1 MSQWYDNDTF
11 YFPPD
16 IFADILLTYTLA
28 FYIWHFISHT
38 FGQFNYHM
46 FSDIFLSFDVAFF
59 LALYLAGRLQA
70 LGKAQRACE
79 HGEEN
84 EEEEEAEAEQLNI
97 KSRGPH
103 LARRKNLRRS
113 SDRESCHVRLVF
125 GL

>member
-1 MSQWYDNDTF
+1 
-11 YFPPD
+11 
-16 IFADILLTYTLA
+16 
-28 FYIWHFISHT
+28 
-38 FGQFNYHM
+38 M

-97 KSRGPH
+97 KSRGPAPQK
-103 LARRKNLRRS
+103 LEKIKRS
-113 SDRESCHVRLVF
+113 
-125 GL
+125 

>member
-1 MSQWYDNDTF
+1 
-11 YFPPD
+11 
-16 IFADILLTYTLA
+16 
-28 FYIWHFISHT
+28 
-38 FGQFNYHM
+38 M
-46 FSDIFLSFDVAFF
+46 FSDISLSFDVAFF

-70 LGKAQRACE
+70 LGKAQRACG